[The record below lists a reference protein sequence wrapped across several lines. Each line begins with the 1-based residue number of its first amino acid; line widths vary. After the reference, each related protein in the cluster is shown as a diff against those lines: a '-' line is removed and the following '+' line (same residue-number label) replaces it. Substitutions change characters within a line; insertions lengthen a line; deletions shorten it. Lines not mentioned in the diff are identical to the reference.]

1 MALAGQSRVGGGVTI
16 LFDETAV
23 GQKITV
29 LTVISA
35 LEPLLPVHTAGHPC
49 DAAGA
54 PPFSCSCGA
63 AAMWAFNWAGFEVIQ
78 ASIGP
83 V

>member
-1 MALAGQSRVGGGVTI
+1 MLGWAVVLASHAITSTV
-16 LFDETAV
+16 
-23 GQKITV
+23 KPWPITV

-35 LEPLLPVHTAGHPC
+35 LEPLLPVQTAGHPC

-63 AAMWAFNWAGFEVIQ
+63 AAMWAFDWTGFEMIQ
-78 ASIGP
+78 ARIGP
-83 V
+83 F